1 MIGMVFPVVAE
12 RTARSTMTTAARTM
26 MMTPLAQPKR
36 SHGQTLRLRC
46 CLYWG
51 GRRRRGAGAYS
62 YSSSSRSSYCLRSLS
77 SQSSGVLALSLLIS
91 CPCHVCCEL
100 CFIDITNER
109 GGWLV
114 LFAGTGLG
122 VRLSWIG

>member
-1 MIGMVFPVVAE
+1 MMGMVFPVVAE
-12 RTARSTMTTAARTM
+12 RTARSTMMTAARTM

-62 YSSSSRSSYCLRSLS
+62 YSSSSQSSYCLRSS
-77 SQSSGVLALSLLIS
+77 SSLSSGVLALSLLIG
-91 CPCHVCCEL
+91 CPCHVCCVVSYVSL
-100 CFIDITNER
+100 YYER
-109 GGWLV
+109 EGRRVFLPCRKRDGIM
-114 LFAGTGLG
+114 A
-122 VRLSWIG
+122 